1 MGRCGASGTSWIWG
15 RRGRQMWAWL
25 ILLLM
30 VIWEWEGG
38 GNRLV
43 SADLPKT
50 VNFVRSNNE
59 NWEENHT
66 SISIFEGRQLAKM
79 QIMAANNRVDF
90 QNMKNASSL
99 SIIIQL
105 SYHSGYR

>member
-1 MGRCGASGTSWIWG
+1 MGRCWANGTSWIWG

-38 GNRLV
+38 GNGLV

-50 VNFVRSNNE
+50 VNFVGSNNE
-59 NWEENHT
+59 IWE
-66 SISIFEGRQLAKM
+66 K
-79 QIMAANNRVDF
+79 
-90 QNMKNASSL
+90 
-99 SIIIQL
+99 IIQASKSL
-105 SYHSGYR
+105 KADNRPR

>member
-43 SADLPKT
+43 SADLPKP
-50 VNFVRSNNE
+50 VNFVSSNNE
-59 NWEENHT
+59 NFYGMVYFWYHLVKAHVQT
-66 SISIFEGRQLAKM
+66 
-79 QIMAANNRVDF
+79 V
-90 QNMKNASSL
+90 QNMYGK
-99 SIIIQL
+99 
-105 SYHSGYR
+105 GG

>member
-1 MGRCGASGTSWIWG
+1 
-15 RRGRQMWAWL
+15 MWAWL

-38 GNRLV
+38 GNGLV

-50 VNFVRSNNE
+50 VNFVGSNNE
-59 NWEENHT
+59 NREENHT

-105 SYHSGYR
+105 SYHSGDR